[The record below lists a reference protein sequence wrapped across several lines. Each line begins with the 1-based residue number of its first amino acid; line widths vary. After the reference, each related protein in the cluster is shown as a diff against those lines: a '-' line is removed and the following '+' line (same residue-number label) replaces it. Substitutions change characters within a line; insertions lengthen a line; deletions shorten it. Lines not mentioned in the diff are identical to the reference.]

1 MIRPFIENGRLL
13 LLTVALLLTAAL
25 AALQTLPRTEDPQ
38 LTSRFASVVTHFPG
52 ASAERVEALVSEP
65 IENRLRAQSEIKLI
79 ESSSR
84 PGLSIINLEL
94 KDEVSDVEPVWTRV
108 RDRLADLAAGLPAGA
123 GGTALATLLSFYF
136 VPVAFVLFNRRRP
149 DPVQESCNAQD
160 QLSG

>member
-1 MIRPFIENGRLL
+1 
-13 LLTVALLLTAAL
+13 
-25 AALQTLPRTEDPQ
+25 ALQTIPRNEDPQ

-94 KDEVSDVEPVWTRV
+94 KDEVSDVEPVWSRV

-123 GGTALATLLSFYF
+123 SAPKLDDEKGYPFTRLVNVVWRGPGQPQQDRLARYSAELERRARQLPGTEYVERVGA
-136 VPVAFVLFNRRRP
+136 P
-149 DPVQESCNAQD
+149 QEEIEVR
-160 QLSG
+160 

>member
-84 PGLSIINLEL
+84 RSLHHQS
-94 KDEVSDVEPVWTRV
+94 
-108 RDRLADLAAGLPAGA
+108 GA
-123 GGTALATLLSFYF
+123 QG
-136 VPVAFVLFNRRRP
+136 
-149 DPVQESCNAQD
+149 
-160 QLSG
+160 